1 MGEAGHPVKTRARAG
16 FGGAFRLT
24 MITND
29 PVLAAHADAAGVD
42 RVGIDLEVLGKQ
54 ARQSVIGGRISGHSL
69 ADLQA
74 MAPELKRA
82 RAFVRI
88 NPLNVGS
95 QDEIEAVLS
104 AGAQDVML
112 PYFHSPSQVEQFVRL
127 IDGRARAVILIET
140 QLALAHAREILAVSG
155 VDEAMLGLNDLSVD
169 LAMSSPFEVL
179 VSGRAALAAEDVAQ
193 AGVVFSVGAVTRPDA
208 DGLPVDPDLVLAQ
221 YPRLGATG
229 AWLSRAFM
237 AQAPDAASVAN
248 GVLAIRAG
256 LDRWAVD
263 SPEVWERARV
273 QLAESARQFEPQPL
287 AK

>member
-1 MGEAGHPVKTRARAG
+1 MKTASSEG

-24 MITND
+24 MITNT

-42 RVGIDLEVLGKQ
+42 RVGIDLEVLGKR
-54 ARQSVIGGRISGHSL
+54 ARQSNMDPRISDHSL
-69 ADLQA
+69 TDLKA
-74 MAPELKRA
+74 VALALSRA

-95 QDEIEAVLS
+95 QDEIEAVLA

-112 PYFHSPSQVEQFVRL
+112 PYFHSPSQVERFVHL
-127 IDGRARAVILIET
+127 IDGRAKAVILIET
-140 QLALAHAREILAVSG
+140 QLALAHAREILAVGG
-155 VDEAMLGLNDLSVD
+155 VDEAMLGLNDLRRD

-179 VSGRAALAAEDVAQ
+179 VSHHAVMAAEEAAR
-193 AGVVFSVGAVTRPDA
+193 AGVVFSVGGVAPPDTA
-208 DGLPVDPDLVLAQ
+208 GFPVDPDLVLAQ

-229 AWLSRAFM
+229 AWLSRDFM
-237 AQAPDAASVAN
+237 AQSPGAAGVAR

-256 LDRWAVD
+256 LDRWAGA
-263 SPEVWERARV
+263 SPEALEQARV
-273 QLAESARQFEPQPL
+273 QLAAAARPFEPQSA